1 MARAEAGEHRA
12 WWLEVT
18 VLVDELGRVHRA
30 RAAGPATNARLIDR
44 PAQ

>member
-1 MARAEAGEHRA
+1 MARLEAEGYRD
-12 WWLEVT
+12 WWLEAT

-30 RAAGPATNARLIDR
+30 RGPVANARLIDR